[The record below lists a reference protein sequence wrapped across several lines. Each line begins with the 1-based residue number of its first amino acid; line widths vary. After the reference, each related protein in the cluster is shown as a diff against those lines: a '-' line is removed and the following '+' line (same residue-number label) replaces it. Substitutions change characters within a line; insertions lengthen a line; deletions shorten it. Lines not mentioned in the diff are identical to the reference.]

1 MSSSNLIHT
10 NISEEQVI
18 VAFHSFLQG
27 ALAQAHAERLLDTA
41 VLSSA
46 EADIQI
52 AGPAICLFLAALR
65 SEGNPPS
72 IATSMISLDATNCPA
87 SFRNWFVLWSE
98 SVPKIKA
105 LSLELRHDLA
115 RIICDQEPQCQPI
128 RIDLPVI
135 AQNLRA
141 IAIEISQR
149 RTFQERFSQDLDYAL
164 QFGYD
169 FRAPAPAPTLPSS
182 TFRPPPAYNDNGSN
196 PSTPS
201 SLAPTYAPK
210 TNTSPLSGLD
220 PALEDH
226 PALRIIRETLYASL
240 TDILYT
246 TPTIFEILQSRSST
260 DGQLSRAYFGALCLA
275 ILEVSL
281 TLVSPADR
289 HVRVVHLGSGYPSI
303 LKVEDCPPHLQPMAA
318 QLFLIA
324 SSTQTLA
331 REDLEAA
338 VENASHGGET
348 AQPKIDRLKTDLE
361 HGTNWE
367 AGVSACDIEDNR
379 PASPAGTVRVAANRI
394 NALALGISQIPSFRE
409 REEALFEILVPSL
422 SERKKN

>member
-1 MSSSNLIHT
+1 MSSSTLIHT
-10 NISEEQVI
+10 NITEEQVI

-41 VLSSA
+41 ILASA

-52 AGPAICLFLAALR
+52 SGPAICLFLAALR
-65 SEGNPPS
+65 SEGDPPT
-72 IATSMISLDATNCPA
+72 IATSLISLDADNCPA
-87 SFRNWFVLWSE
+87 SFRNWFLLWSE
-98 SVPKIKA
+98 CVPKIKA
-105 LSLELRHDLA
+105 LSLELRHDVA
-115 RIICDQEPQCQPI
+115 RMICDQEPQCQPI
-128 RIDLPVI
+128 RIDLPII
-135 AQNLRA
+135 AQNLKA

-169 FRAPAPAPTLPSS
+169 VRAPAPIVPSS
-182 TFRPPPAYNDNGSN
+182 KFRPPPAYEENVS
-196 PSTPS
+196 PA
-201 SLAPTYAPK
+201 APHPPPVPK
-210 TNTSPLSGLD
+210 SGTQSNTSPLYALD
-220 PALEDH
+220 SALEND

-246 TPTIFEILQSRSST
+246 TPAVFEILQSKTST

-289 HVRVVHLGSGYPSI
+289 HVKVVNLGSGYPSI
-303 LKVEDCPPHLQPMAA
+303 LKVEDCPPHLRPLAA

-324 SSTQTLA
+324 SCTHALA
-331 REDLEAA
+331 QEDLEAA
-338 VENASHGGET
+338 VENASHDG
-348 AQPKIDRLKTDLE
+348 QVVLPKIDRLKTDLQ

-367 AGVSACDIEDNR
+367 AALAKDDIENN
-379 PASPAGTVRVAANRI
+379 PASSPLGTVRATANRI

-409 REEALFEILVPSL
+409 REEALFEVLVPSL
-422 SERKKN
+422 SERKKR

>member
-1 MSSSNLIHT
+1 MSPSNLIHT

-27 ALAQAHAERLLDTA
+27 ALAQAHAERLLDTS

-65 SEGNPPS
+65 SEGRPPS
-72 IATSMISLDATNCPA
+72 IATSMICLDANNCPA
-87 SFRNWFVLWSE
+87 SFRNWFILWSE
-98 SVPKIKA
+98 AVPKIKA
-105 LSLELRHDLA
+105 LPPDLSNDLA
-115 RIICDQEPQCQPI
+115 RMICDQEPQCQPI
-128 RIDLPVI
+128 RIDLPI
-135 AQNLRA
+135 MARDLKA

-164 QFGYD
+164 QFGHD
-169 FRAPAPAPTLPSS
+169 TRATPTVVPSS
-182 TFRPPPAYNDNGSN
+182 TFRPPPAYEGNA
-196 PSTPS
+196 TPATIPPT
-201 SLAPTYAPK
+201 LAPNSGAK
-210 TNTSPLSGLD
+210 LNTSPLSGLD
-220 PALEDH
+220 SALENH
-226 PALRIIRETLYASL
+226 PALSIIRETLYASL

-246 TPTIFEILQSRSST
+246 TPTVFEILQSRNST

-281 TLVSPADR
+281 TLVNPADR
-289 HVRVVHLGSGYPSI
+289 QVRVVNLGSGYPSI
-303 LKVEDCPPHLQPMAA
+303 LKVEDCPPHLQPLAA

-324 SSTQTLA
+324 SSTQALA
-331 REDLEAA
+331 RDDDESA
-338 VENASHGGET
+338 VESVSHGERT
-348 AQPKIDRLKTDLE
+348 HPTKIDRLKNDLE

-367 AGVSACDIEDNR
+367 AGQNPDESHNNR
-379 PASPAGTVRVAANRI
+379 APSPMGTVRVAANRI
-394 NALALGISQIPSFRE
+394 NTLALGISQIPSFRE

>member
-1 MSSSNLIHT
+1 MASRDLMHT

-27 ALAQAHAERLLDTA
+27 ALAQAHAEQLLDTD

-46 EADIQI
+46 DADIQI

-65 SEGNPPS
+65 SEGDPPS
-72 IATSMISLDATNCPA
+72 IVTSMISLDATNCPA
-87 SFRNWFVLWSE
+87 SFRNWFMLWSE
-98 SVPKIKA
+98 CVPKIKA

-115 RIICDQEPQCQPI
+115 RMICDQEPQCQPI
-128 RIDLPVI
+128 RIDLPI
-135 AQNLRA
+135 MAQNLRA

-169 FRAPAPAPTLPSS
+169 FRAPAPALPPS
-182 TFRPPPAYNDNGSN
+182 TFRPPPAYDENVSD
-196 PSTPS
+196 PQVPS
-201 SLAPTYAPK
+201 SLDPTGAKPYA
-210 TNTSPLSGLD
+210 SPLSALD
-220 PALEDH
+220 PALENH

-246 TPTIFEILQSRSST
+246 TPTVFEILQSKSST

-281 TLVSPADR
+281 TLVSPTDR
-289 HVRVVHLGSGYPSI
+289 HVQVVNLGSGYPSI
-303 LKVEDCPPHLQPMAA
+303 LKVEDCPPHLQPLAA

-324 SSTQTLA
+324 SSTQALA
-331 REDLEAA
+331 QEDHEAA
-338 VENASHGGET
+338 VDNASHGGQT
-348 AQPKIDRLKTDLE
+348 VRTKIDRLKTDLE

-367 AGVSACDIEDNR
+367 AGLDADEIGNDR
-379 PASPAGTVRVAANRI
+379 AASPMGTVRVAANRI